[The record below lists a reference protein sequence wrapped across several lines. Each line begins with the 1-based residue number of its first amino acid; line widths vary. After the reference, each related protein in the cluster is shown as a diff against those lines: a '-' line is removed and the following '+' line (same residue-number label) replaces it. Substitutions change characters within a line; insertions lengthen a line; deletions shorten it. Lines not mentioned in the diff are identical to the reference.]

1 MTERT
6 ESVLSVRDVAVRYGA
21 ITALN
26 GVSFDVRRGEIF
38 AVLGANGAGK
48 TTLVRSIV
56 GLVPISSGAIVAGDT
71 VLNRLSACQ
80 VARRGFSVVPEGG
93 GTFPNLSVED
103 NLMVGAVARR
113 IAQPVRNERLAAVY
127 DRFPKL
133 SDRRDQKAAT
143 LSGGERQMLGIART
157 LMVDSTVLLL
167 DEPSLGLAP
176 LIVKQTFELLA
187 DLSSEG
193 YTIVLVEQN
202 ARRALDL
209 ATHALVLERGVVR
222 LQGAADYLVDHGD
235 IADLYLGSRSPDER
249 ITT

>member
-1 MTERT
+1 MAVPSET
-6 ESVLSVRDVAVRYGA
+6 VLSVRDLEVRYGA

-56 GLVPISSGAIVAGDT
+56 GLTPIASGAIVSGDT
-71 VLNRLSACQ
+71 VLTKLSAFQ

-103 NLMVGAVARR
+103 NLVVGPVARR
-113 IAQPVRNERLAAVY
+113 LAQTVRSERLNAVY

-133 SDRRDQKAAT
+133 SDRRSQKAGT

-176 LIVKQTFELLA
+176 LIVKQTFELLS

-193 YTIVLVEQN
+193 YTILLVEQN
-202 ARRALDL
+202 ARRALEL
-209 ATHALVLERGVVR
+209 ATDALVLERGVVR
-222 LQGAADYLVDHGD
+222 LQGEAGDVLHHGE
-235 IADLYLGSRSPDER
+235 IADLYLGSRSPNDR